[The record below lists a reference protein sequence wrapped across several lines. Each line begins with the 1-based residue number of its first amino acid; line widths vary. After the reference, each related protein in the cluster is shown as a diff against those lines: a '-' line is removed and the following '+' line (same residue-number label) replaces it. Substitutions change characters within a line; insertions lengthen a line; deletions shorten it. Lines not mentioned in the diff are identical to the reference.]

1 MEKRGEGG
9 NLQLTFHENVAK
21 LYNIRIAFGLVIAFN
36 THPLNVCH
44 TVQKLVAKNIFF
56 QI

>member
-44 TVQKLVAKNIFF
+44 TVQKFVAKNNFF
-56 QI
+56 